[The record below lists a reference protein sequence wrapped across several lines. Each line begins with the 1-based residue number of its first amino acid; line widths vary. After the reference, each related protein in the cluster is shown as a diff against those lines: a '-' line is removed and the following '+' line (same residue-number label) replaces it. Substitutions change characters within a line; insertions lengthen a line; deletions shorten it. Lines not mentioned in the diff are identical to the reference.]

1 MPLRARSSAT
11 NRGCPMSHPLLREL
25 PSVGVLLDDP
35 AVARHA
41 VGRRRGWVTRVVQ
54 GVVDGLR
61 RELGRGEGDLPADR
75 VQLLD
80 EARRR
85 IDVEVARLTSPASR
99 RVINA
104 TGVVVHTNLGRS
116 CWPERAVRWA
126 SEVAAHNSDLE
137 YVLETNRRGHR
148 GRKVEEKLALLAGSE
163 DALIVNNNAAA
174 VWLTTRHLTRGG
186 PLVLSR
192 GEVVAIGG
200 SFRLHEIL
208 AETHCELVEV
218 GTTNRT
224 SLADYEAA
232 LAPGATIMKVHR
244 SNFTVTGFTEEVAVA
259 ELARLARRHGA
270 RLIYDAGSGALFP
283 FGDLDLPAEPTLAED
298 VATGADLITC
308 SGDKLL
314 GGCQAGIIL
323 GSHEEIAALRQ
334 HPMRRAFRVDK
345 TTLAALDA
353 VLTLYL
359 EAEDVPPLPTLENLA
374 RSVDDL
380 EAAAADLAA
389 DLGGDMPAGWTVAT
403 VGAVASVGGG
413 SFSDAEVPTQLV
425 QWQGPRDEL
434 EAVHQLLRH
443 GDPAVVARISQD
455 GLGLDLRTIAASE
468 YPLVTAAMRA
478 AWTQLNAQT
487 TRTER
492 R

>member
-1 MPLRARSSAT
+1 
-11 NRGCPMSHPLLREL
+11 MSHPLLREL

-35 AVARHA
+35 AVSRHA
-41 VGRRRGWVTRVVQ
+41 HGRRRAWVTRIVQ
-54 GVVDGLR
+54 RVIDGLR
-61 RELGRGEGDLPADR
+61 RELATGKGGLPADR
-75 VQLLD
+75 EQLLA
-80 EARRR
+80 EARAR
-85 IDVEVARLTSPASR
+85 IDGEVARLLAPASR

-116 CWPERAVRWA
+116 CWPARAVQWA
-126 SEVAAHNSDLE
+126 SQVAAYNSDLE
-137 YVLETNRRGHR
+137 YVLATNTRGHR

-163 DALIVNNNAAA
+163 DALIINNNAAA

-186 PLVLSR
+186 RLVLSR

-232 LAPGATIMKVHR
+232 LTPGATVMKVHR
-244 SNFTVTGFTEEVAVA
+244 SNFSVSGFTEEVAVA
-259 ELARLARRHGA
+259 DLAALAHRHQA

-283 FGDLDLPAEPTLAED
+283 FQELDLPAEPTLPED

-314 GGCQAGIIL
+314 GGCQAGIVL
-323 GSHEEIAALRQ
+323 GSREEIAALRK

-353 VLTLYL
+353 VLTSYL
-359 EAEDVPPLPTLENLA
+359 EAEDVPDLPTLQNLA
-374 RSVDDL
+374 CPVDEL
-380 EAAAADLAA
+380 ERMAQRLIADLADHAPA
-389 DLGGDMPAGWTVAT
+389 DWSVRIAP
-403 VGAVASVGGG
+403 AVASVGGG
-413 SFSDAEVPTQLV
+413 SFSDAEVPTRLV
-425 QWQGPRDEL
+425 QWQGPREQL
-434 EAVHQLLRH
+434 ERVHQRLRA

-455 GLGLDLRTIAASE
+455 GLGIDLRTVLDE
-468 YPLVTAAMRA
+468 ELTLVATALKA
-478 AWTQLNAQT
+478 AWQAMDDHT
-487 TRTER
+487 TRSE
-492 R
+492 